1 MKPHSDHTRVP
12 RSVKQVIEAIVD
24 GRTARERASALLQ
37 GIQRTGWAGAAALWR
52 RESVGGTW
60 RPILWRGPLGDLPSA
75 AQVEAVADGMLNAD
89 IPLGK
94 RVVFPT
100 FKYEEARLVAL
111 GLGQLGESEAC
122 SEWLESLFDTWSS
135 LEPELTETEA
145 VLEST
150 LLDDM
155 AGLLPH
161 AEIDFETLA
170 ETLNEFLADD
180 FTGEEIQE
188 LWSQVES
195 PNNGLGD
202 A

>member
-1 MKPHSDHTRVP
+1 
-12 RSVKQVIEAIVD
+12 
-24 GRTARERASALLQ
+24 
-37 GIQRTGWAGAAALWR
+37 
-52 RESVGGTW
+52 
-60 RPILWRGPLGDLPSA
+60 
-75 AQVEAVADGMLNAD
+75 MLHAD

-155 AGLLPH
+155 AGLLPQ

-188 LWSQVES
+188 LWSQAES
-195 PNNGLGD
+195 PNKGPGD
-202 A
+202 T